1 MAAAALDRHF
11 IQGVLTKYNPH
22 FSGIVRKSKK
32 NLISSANSSRFPLLK
47 CGHLVLI
54 IFRAFGRTK

>member
-1 MAAAALDRHF
+1 MAAAALDRHLL
-11 IQGVLTKYNPH
+11 QGVLTKCNPH
-22 FSGIVRKSKK
+22 FSGIVRKLKK
-32 NLISSANSSRFPLLK
+32 NLISANFSRFPLLK